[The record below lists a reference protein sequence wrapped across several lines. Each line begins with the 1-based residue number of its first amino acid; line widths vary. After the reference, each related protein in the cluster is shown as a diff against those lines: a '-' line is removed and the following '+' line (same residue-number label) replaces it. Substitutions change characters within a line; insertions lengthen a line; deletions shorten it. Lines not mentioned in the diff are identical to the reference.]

1 MERRRE
7 RVIVITVC
15 AVSAIALGLGLGLG
29 LGLKSSSSSSTS
41 TVSLASALASSS
53 YTPVAPLPT
62 PGASAS
68 ARRRSLLTT
77 LSQVSNNEVIQDPV
91 ADVMNFPNNILCAL
105 IEQSGLFSSDALG
118 GWTTTG
124 EDAKTIKSSYTVT
137 SCPYEDYNAPD
148 QSVVAQVSYVQGAV
162 ASAGTTT
169 YDFSAKIWLQ
179 RKGNSNQNTI
189 NVECTLTMQAFY
201 RADGSMY
208 PVSIDLQFDSSDT
221 DSSSGVTAP
230 ETHTGY
236 IKQTITYDS
245 TNLDSAS
252 VSTKTT
258 SYLHNWQF
266 GGLTGM
272 SDYATIV
279 EDESASTLQSKGNYY
294 TGDIK
299 VNPVPTGG
307 AGIVTSAFTVD
318 LAGGYAKI
326 VEDYTDSNTGTEQV
340 TACMDMSS
348 YEVTGYAYKLFGTD
362 DGEEYSTGTQLYNMA
377 LGSWTSTTSLDGTTV
392 LSTAPSPLTFQSS
405 NRYYGSGM
413 TFYCQDL
420 RTRAV
425 AVSTSGS
432 CTASAGYDAEYLHG
446 FLITTPNTVTLTAT
460 GLTTLTK
467 TLQSVAKKIVYTPA
481 ASSSSCSALTAN
493 TIAAPLIAA
502 WTDPALGT
510 APTTFDITMDS
521 T

>member
-1 MERRRE
+1 MEKKQ

-29 LGLKSSSSSSTS
+29 LGLKSSSSSVSA
-41 TVSLASALASSS
+41 VSLASALASSA

-62 PGASAS
+62 PAASAS
-68 ARRRSLLTT
+68 KRRRSLLTT

-124 EDAKTIKSSYTVT
+124 EAAKTIKSSYTVT
-137 SCPYEDYNAPD
+137 SCPYEDYSAPD

-162 ASAGTTT
+162 TSTGTTT

-179 RKGNSNQNTI
+179 RKGNSNLNTI

-221 DSSSGVTAP
+221 DSTSGVTAP

-236 IKQTITYDS
+236 IKQTTTYDS

-252 VSTKTT
+252 VSTQTT

-294 TGDIK
+294 AK
-299 VNPVPTGG
+299 
-307 AGIVTSAFTVD
+307 GISAVSGTVVAVAVTSAFTVD
-318 LAGGYAKI
+318 LADGYAR
-326 VEDYTDSNTGTEQV
+326 VEEVYTDISNAGTESP
-340 TACMDMSS
+340 TAACMDMSS
-348 YEVTGYAYKLFGTD
+348 YEVTGYAYKLFDTD
-362 DGEEYSTGTQLYNMA
+362 DGEEYSTGTDLYDMA

-413 TFYCQDL
+413 TFYCQNL

-425 AVSTSGS
+425 AASGS
-432 CTASAGYDAEYLHG
+432 SCTVSAGYDAEYLHG
-446 FLITTPNTVTLTAT
+446 FLIPTPNTVTLTKS
-460 GLTTLTK
+460 GSTTLTK

>member
-1 MERRRE
+1 MEKKR

-29 LGLKSSSSSSTS
+29 LGLKSSSSSSS
-41 TVSLASALASSS
+41 AVSLASALASSS

-62 PGASAS
+62 PAASAS
-68 ARRRSLLTT
+68 KRRRSLLTT

-124 EDAKTIKSSYTVT
+124 EAAKTIKSSYTVT
-137 SCPYEDYNAPD
+137 SCPYEDYSAPD

-162 ASAGTTT
+162 TSTGTTT

-179 RKGNSNQNTI
+179 RKGNSNLNTI

-221 DSSSGVTAP
+221 DSTSGVTAP

-236 IKQTITYDS
+236 IKQTTTYDS

-252 VSTKTT
+252 VSTQTT

-294 TGDIK
+294 AGDIK
-299 VNPVPTGG
+299 VNPVPAGG

-326 VEDYTDSNTGTEQV
+326 VEDYTDSNSGTEQA

-348 YEVTGYAYKLFGTD
+348 YEVTGYAYKLFDTD
-362 DGEEYSTGTQLYNMA
+362 DGEEYSTGTDLYDMA

-413 TFYCQDL
+413 TFYCQNL

-425 AVSTSGS
+425 AASGS
-432 CTASAGYDAEYLHG
+432 SCTVSAGYDAEYLHG
-446 FLITTPNTVTLTAT
+446 FLIPTPNTVTLTKS
-460 GLTTLTK
+460 GSTTLTK

>member
-1 MERRRE
+1 MEKKR

-29 LGLKSSSSSSTS
+29 LGLKSSSSSSS
-41 TVSLASALASSS
+41 AVSLASALASSS

-62 PGASAS
+62 PAASAS
-68 ARRRSLLTT
+68 KRRRSLLTT

-124 EDAKTIKSSYTVT
+124 EAAKTIKSSYTVT
-137 SCPYEDYNAPD
+137 SCPYEDYSAPD

-162 ASAGTTT
+162 TSTGTTT

-179 RKGNSNQNTI
+179 RKGNSNLNTI

-221 DSSSGVTAP
+221 DSTSGVTAP

-236 IKQTITYDS
+236 IKQTTTYDS

-294 TGDIK
+294 AGDIK
-299 VNPVPTGG
+299 VNPVPAGG

-326 VEDYTDSNTGTEQV
+326 VEDYTDSNSGTEQA

-348 YEVTGYAYKLFGTD
+348 YEVTGYAYKLFDTD
-362 DGEEYSTGTQLYNMA
+362 DGEEYSTGTDLYNMA

-413 TFYCQDL
+413 TFYCQNL

-425 AVSTSGS
+425 AASGS
-432 CTASAGYDAEYLHG
+432 TCTNSANGGYDAEYLHG
-446 FLITTPNTVTLTAT
+446 FLIPTPNTVTLTKS
-460 GLTTLTK
+460 GSTTLTK

>member
-1 MERRRE
+1 MEKKQ

-29 LGLKSSSSSSTS
+29 LGLKSSSSSVSA
-41 TVSLASALASSS
+41 VSLASALASSA

-62 PGASAS
+62 PAASAS
-68 ARRRSLLTT
+68 KRRRSLLTT

-124 EDAKTIKSSYTVT
+124 EAAKTIKSSYTVT
-137 SCPYEDYNAPD
+137 SCPYEDYSAPD

-162 ASAGTTT
+162 TSTGTTT

-179 RKGNSNQNTI
+179 RKGNSNLNTI

-221 DSSSGVTAP
+221 DSTGGVTAP

-236 IKQTITYDS
+236 IKQTTTYDS

-252 VSTKTT
+252 VSTQTT

-294 TGDIK
+294 AGDIK
-299 VNPVPTGG
+299 VNPVPAGG

-326 VEDYTDSNTGTEQV
+326 VEDYTDSNSGTEQA

-348 YEVTGYAYKLFGTD
+348 YEVTGYAYKLFDTD
-362 DGEEYSTGTQLYNMA
+362 DGEEYSTGTDLYNMA

-413 TFYCQDL
+413 TFYCQNL

-425 AVSTSGS
+425 AASGS
-432 CTASAGYDAEYLHG
+432 TCTNSATGGYDAEYLHG
-446 FLITTPNTVTLTAT
+446 FLIPTPNTVTLTKS
-460 GLTTLTK
+460 GSTTLTK

>member
-1 MERRRE
+1 MEKKQ

-29 LGLKSSSSSSTS
+29 LGLKSSSSSVSA
-41 TVSLASALASSS
+41 VSLASALASSA

-62 PGASAS
+62 PAASAS
-68 ARRRSLLTT
+68 KRRRSLLTT

-124 EDAKTIKSSYTVT
+124 EAAKTIKSSYTVT
-137 SCPYEDYNAPD
+137 SCPYEDYSAPD

-162 ASAGTTT
+162 TSTGTTT

-179 RKGNSNQNTI
+179 RKGNSNLNTI

-221 DSSSGVTAP
+221 DSTSGVTAP

-236 IKQTITYDS
+236 IKQTTTYDS

-252 VSTKTT
+252 VSTQTT

-294 TGDIK
+294 AK
-299 VNPVPTGG
+299 
-307 AGIVTSAFTVD
+307 GISAVSGTVVAAAVTSAFTVD
-318 LAGGYAKI
+318 LAGGYAR
-326 VEDYTDSNTGTEQV
+326 VEEVYTDISNAGTESP
-340 TACMDMSS
+340 TAACMDMSS
-348 YEVTGYAYKLFGTD
+348 YEVTGYAYKLFDTD
-362 DGEEYSTGTQLYNMA
+362 DGEEYSTGTDLYNMA

-392 LSTAPSPLTFQSS
+392 LSAAPSPLTFQSS

-413 TFYCQDL
+413 TFYCQNL

-425 AVSTSGS
+425 AASGS
-432 CTASAGYDAEYLHG
+432 SCTVSAGYDAEYLHG
-446 FLITTPNTVTLTAT
+446 FLIPTPNTVTLTKS
-460 GLTTLTK
+460 GSTTLTK

>member
-1 MERRRE
+1 MEKKQ

-29 LGLKSSSSSSTS
+29 LGLKSSSSSSAS
-41 TVSLASALASSS
+41 AVSLASALAASS

-62 PGASAS
+62 PGATSK
-68 ARRRSLLTT
+68 RRRSLLTT
-77 LSQVSNNEVIQDPV
+77 LSDVSNNEVIEDPV
-91 ADVMNFPNNILCAL
+91 ADVMNFPNNILCGM
-105 IEQSGLFSSDALG
+105 IEKSGLFSSDALD

-124 EDAKTIKSSYTVT
+124 ETAKTIKSSYSVT
-137 SCPYEDYNAPD
+137 SCPYEDYDAPD

-179 RKGNSNQNTI
+179 RKGNNNLNTI

-208 PVSIDLQFDSSDT
+208 PISIDLEFDSSDT
-221 DSSSGVTAP
+221 DSTSGVTAP

-258 SYLHNWQF
+258 SYLHNWQY

-294 TGDIK
+294 TGDIN
-299 VNPVPTGG
+299 VVGG
-307 AGIVTSAFTVD
+307 GGGVVTSAFTVD
-318 LAGGYAKI
+318 LAGGYAR
-326 VEDYTDSNTGTEQV
+326 VEEVYTDSTSGTESP
-340 TACMDMSS
+340 TAACMDMSS
-348 YEVTGYAYKLFGTD
+348 YEVTGYAYKLFDTD
-362 DGEEYSTGTQLYNMA
+362 DGEEYSTGTQLYSMA

-392 LSTAPSPLTFQSS
+392 LSAAPSPLTFQSS

-413 TFYCQDL
+413 TTYCQDL

-432 CTASAGYDAEYLHG
+432 CTVSAGYDAEYLHG
-446 FLITTPNTVTLTAT
+446 FLIPTPNTVTLTAT

-481 ASSSSCSALTAN
+481 ASSSSCSALSAN
-493 TIAAPLIAA
+493 TIAAPLISA

>member
-1 MERRRE
+1 MMEKKQ

-29 LGLKSSSSSSTS
+29 LGLKSSSSSSA
-41 TVSLASALASSS
+41 VSLASALAASS

-62 PGASAS
+62 PGATSK
-68 ARRRSLLTT
+68 RRRSLLTT
-77 LSQVSNNEVIQDPV
+77 LSDVSNNEVIEDPV

-105 IEQSGLFSSDALG
+105 IEKSGLFSSDALD

-124 EDAKTIKSSYTVT
+124 ETAKTIKSSYSVT
-137 SCPYEDYNAPD
+137 SCPYEDHDAPD

-179 RKGNSNQNTI
+179 RKGNNNLNTI

-208 PVSIDLQFDSSDT
+208 PISIDLEFDSSDT
-221 DSSSGVTAP
+221 DSTSGVTAP

-294 TGDIK
+294 TGDIN
-299 VNPVPTGG
+299 VVGG
-307 AGIVTSAFTVD
+307 GGGVVTSAFTVD
-318 LAGGYAKI
+318 LAGGYAR
-326 VEDYTDSNTGTEQV
+326 VEEVYTDSTSVTESP
-340 TACMDMSS
+340 TAACMDMSS
-348 YEVTGYAYKLFGTD
+348 YEVTGYAYKLFDTD
-362 DGEEYSTGTQLYNMA
+362 DGEEYSTGTQLYSMT

-392 LSTAPSPLTFQSS
+392 LSAAPSPLTFDSS

-432 CTASAGYDAEYLHG
+432 CTVSAGYDAEYLHG
-446 FLITTPNTVTLTAT
+446 FLIPTPNTVTLTAT

-493 TIAAPLIAA
+493 TIAAPLISA